1 MKVEL
6 TRALKWS
13 SPRPIGV
20 GELPLEGVGL
30 YDDLEEVGVD
40 DGGEL
45 LIEVLGARLDAAQL
59 DLGGASFNSLET

>member
-1 MKVEL
+1 M
-6 TRALKWS
+6 
-13 SPRPIGV
+13 
-20 GELPLEGVGL
+20 